1 MKFSTIY
8 KVINCKLQ
16 IKLQNSF
23 LSLINICQFNV
34 YNIYINYHFFLYLCL
49 TYAVYVAI
57 GICFCYMA
65 QDIDDLLPETGKPDI
80 KMLIY
85 MFFTANFLA
94 ATQDIVVDGWAMTM
108 LKK

>member
-1 MKFSTIY
+1 
-8 KVINCKLQ
+8 
-16 IKLQNSF
+16 
-23 LSLINICQFNV
+23 
-34 YNIYINYHFFLYLCL
+34 
-49 TYAVYVAI
+49 
-57 GICFCYMA
+57 MA

-94 ATQDIVVDGWAMTM
+94 ATQDIVIDGWAMTM